1 MNRADAVE
9 FLLRVACKDDMLCM
23 IGLLRIDLD
32 HDEQGWNGELHA
44 HLLVRVAVAEK

>member
-1 MNRADAVE
+1 MASPVE
-9 FLLRVACKDDMLCM
+9 VFLRVACKNDMLCM
-23 IGLLRIDLD
+23 TGLLRIDLD